1 MFYLFDRWEVLRF
14 FFFNLRWWIEEYKFD
29 GYRFDGVIL
38 MLYYIYGMGRF
49 LVYLGN
55 DWVKLKGMRYLS
67 IFMTISIYFN

>member
-1 MFYLFDRWEVLRF
+1 MLYLFDRWEVLRF

-55 DWVKLKGMRYLS
+55 EGYG
-67 IFMTISIYFN
+67 IFVYIYDDKIL

>member
-1 MFYLFDRWEVLRF
+1 MLYLFDRWEVLRF

-55 DWVKLKGMRYLS
+55 DWVEFKVVWDTCRY
-67 IFMTISIYFN
+67 